1 MSDFADE
8 FYEDDDQHETQKNPV
23 RARLKQL
30 EKQNAELLKQIE
42 QANEAQK
49 KLTFMEAGI
58 NASDPKF
65 KYFVKGYD
73 GEFTAEAIRQA
84 AEEAQ
89 LITPSPSPAAEDRQA
104 WQQSNRVAAGAE
116 TSSEGPSWL
125 KRINDAQSESE
136 LMAIFAE
143 AQAQG
148 IDLGGN

>member
-1 MSDFADE
+1 MSDFAED
-8 FYEDDDQHETQKNPV
+8 FYEEDDQPEPRKDPV

-42 QANEAQK
+42 QASEAQK

-65 KYFVKGYD
+65 KYFLKGYD
-73 GEFTAEAIRQA
+73 GEFSAEAIRQA

-89 LITPSPSPAAEDRQA
+89 LIAPQQTIPQEDKSA
-104 WQQSNRVAAGAE
+104 WQQSNRIAAGAE
-116 TSSEGPSWL
+116 TASEGPSWI
-125 KRINDAQSESE
+125 KRIKDASSAQEIES
-136 LMAIFAE
+136 IYAE

-148 IDLGGN
+148 IDLSEM